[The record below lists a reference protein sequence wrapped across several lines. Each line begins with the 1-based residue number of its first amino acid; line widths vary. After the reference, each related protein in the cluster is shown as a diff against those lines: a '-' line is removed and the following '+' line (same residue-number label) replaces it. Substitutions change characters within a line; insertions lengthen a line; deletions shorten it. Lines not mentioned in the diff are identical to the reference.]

1 MLKSPSSLVAV
12 ATVAR
17 HPARYTLSLLP
28 VMARM
33 LRGARRVLDP
43 FAGVG
48 GVFALGAW
56 LPGTEIHGVEI
67 EPEWAAADA
76 RITQGNALALP
87 WADNTFDAVCTSP
100 TYANRMA
107 DHHRAR
113 DGSQRRTYTHMLG
126 RELSADNSGRLQWG
140 DGYREFHRR
149 AWTEARRVLAPGGR
163 FVLNCKDHIR
173 DGEQVRVTAWHVATL
188 GSLGFTLV
196 EEVLVPCPGMRWGA
210 NRGARVE
217 HEHVILLRL

>member
-149 AWTEARRVLAPGGR
+149 AWAEARRCPSAGAKQPTASPPSLAAVWSAMP
-163 FVLNCKDHIR
+163 KH
-173 DGEQVRVTAWHVATL
+173 VR
-188 GSLGFTLV
+188 
-196 EEVLVPCPGMRWGA
+196 R
-210 NRGARVE
+210 
-217 HEHVILLRL
+217 